1 MPIAN
6 PLPIGRVETDK
17 GFGIPTD
24 PPLGPRAEYLKTL
37 ISGHLGPAPSF
48 AADAPLICRI
58 QPVMTSFQ
66 RIWTPVLFL
75 IVAAIPQVSWAQ
87 AGQGDSAKTSGQRHL
102 STSPEFDTGFHL
114 LYELKFGPA
123 REEFTAWE
131 RQNPDEPLGPAL
143 EAAADLFEEFYRKG
157 VLTSDFFLDDRRLL
171 GGIVGKPDADLEASF
186 NAAAQRSEELARKR
200 LASDPN
206 NPDAL
211 FAQTLS
217 AGMQADNA
225 SLLEKRQIESLG
237 FLREADRSAKALLA
251 VAPDAGDAYL
261 AIGAANYIIG
271 CLPAYKRAFLRM
283 GGVHGDRAAGM
294 QQLAQAASGGHYL
307 RAYAKLML
315 ALAELREKKPTMAR
329 EQLAELAAEFPG
341 NPLFAH
347 ELLKLSASTA
357 QPHPSDD

>member
-1 MPIAN
+1 M
-6 PLPIGRVETDK
+6 
-17 GFGIPTD
+17 
-24 PPLGPRAEYLKTL
+24 
-37 ISGHLGPAPSF
+37 
-48 AADAPLICRI
+48 ADAEFGAAAPCICRI
-58 QPVMTSFQ
+58 QRIMTSFQ
-66 RIWTPVLFL
+66 RIWTPILFL
-75 IVAAIPQVSWAQ
+75 ILAAAPPVWAQ
-87 AGQGDSAKTSGQRHL
+87 AGQRNSGNTSGQRHL
-102 STSPEFDTGFHL
+102 STSSEFDTGFHL
-114 LYELKFGPA
+114 LYELKFAPA
-123 REEFTAWE
+123 REQFTAWE
-131 RQNPDEPLGPAL
+131 RQNPEEPLGPAL

-186 NAAAQRSEELARKR
+186 SAAAQRSEELARKR
-200 LASDPN
+200 LASDPS

-217 AGMQADNA
+217 AGMRADNA

-251 VAPDAGDAYL
+251 VAPDAADAYL

-271 CLPAYKRAFLRM
+271 CLPAYKRAFLRI

-294 QQLAQAASGGHYL
+294 QQLAQAASRGHYL
-307 RAYAKLML
+307 RPYAKLML
-315 ALAELREKKPTMAR
+315 ALAELRERNPSMAR
-329 EQLAELAAEFPG
+329 EHLAELVAEFPD

-347 ELLKLSASTA
+347 ELSKLSASPA